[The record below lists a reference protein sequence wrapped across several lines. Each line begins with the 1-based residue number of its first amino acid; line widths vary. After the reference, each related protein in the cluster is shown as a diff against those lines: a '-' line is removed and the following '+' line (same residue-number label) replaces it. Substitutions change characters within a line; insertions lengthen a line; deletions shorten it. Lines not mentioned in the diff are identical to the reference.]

1 LFLIN
6 FIQEEVHHSFRG
18 VGEWADVVE
27 KVQEPIIAVLQIGKH
42 TAAEIQRTLEKIHKV
57 DCSRFLW
64 EED

>member
-1 LFLIN
+1 LIN
-6 FIQEEVHHSFRG
+6 FIQEEVHHRFRS

-27 KVQEPIIAVLQIGKH
+27 NVQEPIIAVLQIGKH
-42 TAAEIQRTLEKIHKV
+42 AAAEIQRTLEEIHEV